1 MYRPLGSS
9 LRLTR
14 LHFSRPRRSQ
24 QPVPQELTLT
34 MPSVVIKKS
43 TPDVRAQ
50 KRYGPAEK
58 ANMVK
63 RSYQRGGGPAGY
75 LRSPSMVKAQGKRHA

>member
-1 MYRPLGSS
+1 
-9 LRLTR
+9 
-14 LHFSRPRRSQ
+14 
-24 QPVPQELTLT
+24 

-43 TPDVRAQ
+43 TPHVRAQ

-58 ANMVK
+58 AKMAK